1 MNHVAVA
8 VGLAFAAAVQPGP
21 LFAYL
26 LSSTLANGWRRT
38 LPAAFAPLVSDGPI
52 ALVALLV
59 LGQLSPGMRGALRAA
74 GGVLLL
80 VLAWGVFRRW
90 TRGDAGDAQPA
101 KPAPRTLPQATMV
114 NVLNPG
120 PYLGWTLVLGPLV
133 LDAWRES
140 PAAGLA
146 VVAAFYGTMIVT
158 MIGMI
163 AAFGTAGLLG
173 PRARRGLLL
182 ASGGILA
189 ALGVYQLTL
198 AVTHA

>member
-21 LFAYL
+21 LCAYL

-52 ALVALLV
+52 ALAALLV

-80 VLAWGVFRRW
+80 LLAWGVFRRW
-90 TRGDAGDAQPA
+90 SRGDAGGARPSA
-101 KPAPRTLPQATMV
+101 PAPRTLLQATMV
-114 NVLNPG
+114 NILNPS
-120 PYLGWTLVLGPLV
+120 PYLSWTLVLGPLV

-140 PAAGLA
+140 PAAGVA
-146 VVAAFYGTMIVT
+146 VVAAFYGTMIATV
-158 MIGMI
+158 IGMI
-163 AAFGTAGLLG
+163 AVFGTAGLLG
-173 PRARRGLLL
+173 PRAQRSLLL

-189 ALGVYQLTL
+189 ALGVYQLAL
-198 AVTHA
+198 AVTRA